1 MGTKIKPLYKSDF
14 PLISEGWHLFRIT
27 EARIDAIAKED
38 QKEKDGI
45 INDKNFVVR
54 CAVEGGEDN
63 GIENQINFQS
73 HSKKEFGLSLLYG
86 LMVKTESISSTDEL
100 DSDSMRTEKFESVF
114 KMKLPKRMF
123 GGRVKHT
130 TSKQK
135 DSEQVFSNISEFL
148 TVKEYNEKIAE
159 ISQGEGKGKGK
170 GKDTPKTGNGKPE
183 GGEKDDP
190 WKGIG

>member
-27 EARIDAIAKED
+27 EARVDAIAKDE

-54 CAVEGGEDN
+54 CAVEGGEDD

-86 LMVKTESISSTDEL
+86 LMVKTEAISSTDEL
-100 DSDSMRTEKFESVF
+100 DSDSMRTEKFESKF
-114 KMKLPKRMF
+114 KMSLPKRMF

-135 DSEQVFSNISEFL
+135 DSEQVFSNVSEFL
-148 TVKEYNEKIAE
+148 TVKEYNEKVAE
-159 ISQGEGKGKGK
+159 IASGKGKGEGKGKEVASQGK
-170 GKDTPKTGNGKPE
+170 EGAKTP
-183 GGEKDDP
+183 EKDP
-190 WKGIG
+190 WAS